1 MAARERAVAICRP
14 EITELKIADFLMQA
28 RGTSLLALLVLLL
41 CFLVIAPTQASAPMV
56 QRSDELARQVHLIS
70 SDTAGGKW
78 ARLAHFGE
86 GAPIEASLLQDESP
100 ATAPGGSLLAFF
112 QRMGDSSWST
122 GLHESR
128 YAYDLIESVHVW
140 ALCLFFGLAVMFDFR
155 LLNWTMRSVP
165 VSEVARR
172 LLPWTVVGFVVMV
185 ISGTLLFSAIPL
197 RSYQNIFFRTKMIM
211 LLLAGLNV
219 WIFHSGVYRRV
230 ASWDVNTVPP
240 RAARVAGTL
249 SLVLWVCIVLSGR
262 MIAYNWFD
270 CDRQPQRPIVNFLTS
285 CVPTASEH

>member
-1 MAARERAVAICRP
+1 MKRVLIGFFFVL
-14 EITELKIADFLMQA
+14 T
-28 RGTSLLALLVLLL
+28 LALCYLVTS
-41 CFLVIAPTQASAPMV
+41 PTQAAKLRPPSSA
-56 QRSDELARQVHLIS
+56 LARQVHLIS
-70 SDTAGGKW
+70 SDSGSDKW
-78 ARLAHFGE
+78 ARLGSFSRT
-86 GAPIEASLLQDESP
+86 APFNAASLQSGAVEGNQ
-100 ATAPGGSLLAFF
+100 APGGIGGALLNFF

-155 LLNWTMRSVP
+155 LLGWTMKSVP

-172 LLPWTVVGFVVMV
+172 LLPWTAVGFVIMV
-185 ISGTLLFSAIPL
+185 ISGVLLFSAIPL
-197 RSYQNIFFRTKMIM
+197 RSYQNIFFRAKMIM

-230 ASWDVNTVPP
+230 TTWDVENVPP
-240 RAARVAGTL
+240 RAARVAGAL
-249 SLVLWVCIVLSGR
+249 SLFLWVCIVLSGR

-270 CDRQPQRPIVNFLTS
+270 CDRQPQPAIVNLLTS
-285 CVPTASEH
+285 CVPTQAEH

>member
-1 MAARERAVAICRP
+1 MQGRSTGVLIALVLVLCFFLTAPGAARAYMAQRP
-14 EITELKIADFLMQA
+14 AEVT
-28 RGTSLLALLVLLL
+28 
-41 CFLVIAPTQASAPMV
+41 
-56 QRSDELARQVHLIS
+56 RQVHLIS
-70 SDTAGGKW
+70 SDPAGEKW
-78 ARLAHFGE
+78 ARFVTFPRAVPLEA
-86 GAPIEASLLQDESP
+86 ASLQTGSNEGS
-100 ATAPGGSLLAFF
+100 GGALLNFF
-112 QRMGDSSWST
+112 SRMADSSWST

-270 CDRQPQRPIVNFLTS
+270 CDRQPQRPIINFLTS
-285 CVPTASEH
+285 CVPSAPEH

>member
-1 MAARERAVAICRP
+1 MLFGP
-14 EITELKIADFLMQA
+14 
-28 RGTSLLALLVLLL
+28 GSLLPGDRAHGGPAWENAGRQMHTSSTLLL
-41 CFLVIAPTQASAPMV
+41 QTPAS
-56 QRSDELARQVHLIS
+56 QGI
-70 SDTAGGKW
+70 
-78 ARLAHFGE
+78 
-86 GAPIEASLLQDESP
+86 
-100 ATAPGGSLLAFF
+100 GGSLLAFF
-112 QRMGDSSWST
+112 SRLGDSSWSV

-140 ALCLFFGLAVMFDFR
+140 TLCLFFGLAVMFDLR
-155 LLNWTMRSVP
+155 LLGWTMRSVP

-185 ISGTLLFSAIPL
+185 ISGTLLFTAIPV
-197 RSYQNIFFRTKMIM
+197 RSYQNIFFRTKMVM

-230 ASWDVNTVPP
+230 ATWDVASAPP
-240 RAARVAGTL
+240 RAARVAGAL

-285 CVPTASEH
+285 CVPGQSEEH

>member
-1 MAARERAVAICRP
+1 MQGRLLTRMAALV
-14 EITELKIADFLMQA
+14 
-28 RGTSLLALLVLLL
+28 LALF
-41 CFLVIAPTQASAPMV
+41 FLATVHTRATYKA
-56 QRSDELARQVHLIS
+56 QRSSELARQVHLIS
-70 SDTAGGKW
+70 SDS
-78 ARLAHFGE
+78 
-86 GAPIEASLLQDESP
+86 GAAQINERWGHLRALPAATASLQSDSG
-100 ATAPGGSLLAFF
+100 AASGSSLFNFF

-155 LLNWTMRSVP
+155 LLGWTMRSVP

-172 LLPWTVVGFVVMV
+172 LLPWTAAGFVVMV

-197 RSYQNIFFRTKMIM
+197 RSYQNIFFRAKMIM

-230 ASWDVNTVPP
+230 TTWDLDGIPP
-240 RAARVAGTL
+240 KAARVAATL
-249 SLVLWVCIVLSGR
+249 SLVLWVAIVLSGR

-270 CDRQPQRPIVNFLTS
+270 CDRQPQPAIINLLTS
-285 CVPTASEH
+285 CVPAQTQAEH